1 MILQRRLLVVNNRP
15 LVDDI
20 ESGFQLLIENMDDD
34 PRTHVRVDALASD
47 WNLPHPVTHVI
58 MEI

>member
-1 MILQRRLLVVNNRP
+1 
-15 LVDDI
+15 
-20 ESGFQLLIENMDDD
+20 MDDD